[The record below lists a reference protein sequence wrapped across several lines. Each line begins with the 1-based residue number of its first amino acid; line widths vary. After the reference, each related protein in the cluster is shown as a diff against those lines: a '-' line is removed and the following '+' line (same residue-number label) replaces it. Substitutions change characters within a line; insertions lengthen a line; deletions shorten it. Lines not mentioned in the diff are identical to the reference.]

1 MKLKIILRLAIKHL
15 RTKKLRSIVTIG
27 GMSLGIGVI
36 VFLLSFGF
44 GMQHI
49 VTKQLVN
56 LKSIDTISVTS
67 QKSKVLALDSE
78 NINFLKQISGVKEV
92 VGIYNV
98 AGKLSF
104 GGSTSD
110 VVVYGTSARYL
121 ELSDVKTSFGETLS
135 KNYDEKKLEGLVNV
149 TALEAIGL
157 KEKSEALGKNV
168 TIKIKVKKQ
177 GKSEEP
183 VATSSAATPVSNEE
197 EKTLDIKVVG
207 VVDDSAGSFIYLH
220 EEELKKL
227 GQTNYAQVL
236 LLAENRDQIT
246 QIREKIE
253 NRGFTPSSPL
263 DTLNQINQVF
273 VIFNIFLAGLGGF
286 GLFIAAGGMFNT
298 LTVSLLER
306 TREIGLMKILGARK
320 KDVLRLFLA
329 EALIMTFVGG
339 LLGLL
344 WSFLLGLGIN
354 IWINLIASQRGAD
367 GVSLFRIP
375 ITFGLFIIFFSVV
388 LGFLTAIYPA
398 IRGTRIDPL
407 QALKHE

>member
-1 MKLKIILRLAIKHL
+1 MKLRIILRLALKHL

-27 GMSLGIGVI
+27 GMAVGIGVI

-44 GMQHI
+44 GLQNI
-49 VTKQLVN
+49 VTEQLVS
-56 LKSIDTISVTS
+56 LKSIDTIEVTS

-78 NINFLKQISGVKEV
+78 NVNFLKSISGVKEV
-92 VGIYNV
+92 VGLYNI

-104 GGSTSD
+104 GSSTSD
-110 VVVYGTSARYL
+110 VVVYGTSSRYL
-121 ELSDVKTSFGETLS
+121 ELSDVKTSFGQTLS
-135 KNYDEKKLEGLVNV
+135 KDYDGKNLEGLVNV

-157 KEKSEALGKNV
+157 KEKGEAVGKDV
-168 TIKIKVKKQ
+168 SIKVKVKKASTDLQ
-177 GKSEEP
+177 A
-183 VATSSAATPVSNEE
+183 ATSSASLESTQTEE
-197 EKTLDIKVVG
+197 RTINVKVVG

-220 EEELKKL
+220 EEELRKL
-227 GQTNYAQVL
+227 GQTSFAQVL
-236 LLAENRDQIT
+236 VLAEDRSRIPS
-246 QIREKIE
+246 IREQIE

-273 VIFNIFLAGLGGF
+273 RIFNLFLAGLGTF
-286 GLFIAAGGMFNT
+286 GLAIAAGGMFNT

-329 EALIMTFVGG
+329 EALIMTFIGG

-344 WSFLLGLGIN
+344 GAFLLGIGIN
-354 IWINLIASQRGAD
+354 VWINFIASQRGAEA
-367 GVSLFRIP
+367 VSIFKIP
-375 ITFGLFIIFFSVV
+375 FTFGLFIVVFSIV
-388 LGFLTAIYPA
+388 LGFITAIYPA
-398 IRGTRIDPL
+398 LRGTRIDPL